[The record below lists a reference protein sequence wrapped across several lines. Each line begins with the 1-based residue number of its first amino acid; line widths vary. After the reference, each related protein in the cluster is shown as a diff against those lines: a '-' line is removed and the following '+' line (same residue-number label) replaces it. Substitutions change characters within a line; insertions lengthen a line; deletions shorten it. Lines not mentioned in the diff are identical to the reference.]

1 MDIKHFKLTNQEE
14 IICEVVEWDNE
25 NNRDLVI
32 RKSLKIEPKLS
43 AEDNGYKYYTFTP
56 WMAMQESLNSLQ
68 ALNADQ
74 ILAIATPSQTA
85 LDYFADVVNDVMASQ
100 EGPELFATSESLED
114 SAETLITYLH

>member
-1 MDIKHFKLTNQEE
+1 MEIKHFKLTNQEE
-14 IICEVVEWDNE
+14 IICEVVEWDDE

-32 RKSLKIEPKLS
+32 RKSLKIEPKAA

-74 ILAIATPSQTA
+74 ILATATPSQTA
-85 LDYFADVVNDVMASQ
+85 LDYFADVINEVMASQ
-100 EGPELFATSESLED
+100 EGPEIFDMSTSEED
-114 SAETLITYLH
+114 SAQESKIYLH